1 MRHQSEIEDL
11 DERARQL
18 GERGGGRTKVVER
31 HKRELRRFRT
41 DELRSGLRVLS
52 LVYREAMAD
61 LGTEAPPHEVIA
73 LSEAVH
79 AIRMVND
86 NLRRNANERL
96 QLENLLMNL
105 PSLRR
110 N

>member
-1 MRHQSEIEDL
+1 VEIEEL

-18 GERGGGRTKVVER
+18 GERGGGRTKVTER

-52 LVYREAMAD
+52 LVYREAIAGLGAD
-61 LGTEAPPHEVIA
+61 AAPHEVIA
-73 LSEAVH
+73 YSDAVH
-79 AIRMVND
+79 AIRLVSES
-86 NLRRNANERL
+86 LRRNANERL
-96 QLENLLMNL
+96 QLETLLMNL